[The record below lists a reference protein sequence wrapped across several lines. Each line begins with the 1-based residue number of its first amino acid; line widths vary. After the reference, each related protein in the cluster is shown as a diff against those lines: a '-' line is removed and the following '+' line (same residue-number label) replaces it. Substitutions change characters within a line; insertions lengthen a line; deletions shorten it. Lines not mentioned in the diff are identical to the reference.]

1 MRKFTIDQFIN
12 NYTASEMK
20 KISETTKLINYY
32 KENAEDRI
40 MFEIL
45 DATLRGKNTI
55 IKYFDENK
63 KSIYDKLETVGY
75 KLTYSNHRFYTI
87 VVISW

>member
-45 DATLRGKNTI
+45 DAALRGKNTI

-63 KSIYDKLETVGY
+63 KSIYDKMEY
-75 KLTYSNHRFYTI
+75 
-87 VVISW
+87 IS